1 MGRGTCHHDSRALP
15 AGATASVFARHAHE
29 PRSSHP
35 LYLGRFEVRIPTG
48 APHLRIG
55 LTQQSE
61 RTGIE
66 NKWFALA
73 GRVVALKAEK
83 DGDLHIVLRQATSRG
98 SLLLKYQQ
106 NRGGVQ
112 FVKRFSAG
120 RGLDFLFTLALL
132 RS

>member
-1 MGRGTCHHDSRALP
+1 MKLP
-15 AGATASVFARHAHE
+15 ISKISELTGIHRDTVSKRLAD
-29 PRSSHP
+29 
-35 LYLGRFEVRIPTG
+35 LVRIPMG
-48 APHLRIG
+48 APHSRIR

-66 NKWFALA
+66 NKWSALT

-106 NRGGVQ
+106 NRSGVQ